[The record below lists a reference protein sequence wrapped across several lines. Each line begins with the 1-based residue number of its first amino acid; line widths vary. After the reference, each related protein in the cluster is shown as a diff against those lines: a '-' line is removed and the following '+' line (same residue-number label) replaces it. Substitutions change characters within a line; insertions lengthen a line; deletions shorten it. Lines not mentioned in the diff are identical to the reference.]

1 MRYLAARNPRHSPP
15 ITLVPMRNKYD
26 CMTCVSAMLLGLEYE
41 EVEQAFGGNLDPS
54 KVNDESSRKKESAR
68 LWRGVFELLE
78 KRHRGMVEFSEM
90 PAIAEGRRYWVEVQI
105 HDPSNPL
112 SETVGH
118 SIAIDEFG
126 KVFDPNRE
134 YGEFKSLKEWK
145 AAVSLPYELR
155 RAKEIFE
162 YSL

>member
-15 ITLVPMRNKYD
+15 ITLVPMRSKYD
-26 CMTCVSAMLLGLEYE
+26 CMTCVSAMLLGIEYE

-54 KVNDESSRKKESAR
+54 KTRDDSLLKEESGRI
-68 LWRGVFELLE
+68 WRGFFALME
-78 KRHRGMVEFSEM
+78 KYHRGMIEFAQM
-90 PAIAEGRRYWVEVQI
+90 PIVEGRRYYVEIRV
-105 HDPSNPL
+105 HDPGNPL
-112 SETVGH
+112 SEKIGH
-118 SIAIDEFG
+118 SIVIDEFR
-126 KVFDPNRE
+126 KVFDPNPE

-155 RAKEIFE
+155 CAKEIFE

>member
-1 MRYLAARNPRHSPP
+1 
-15 ITLVPMRNKYD
+15 
-26 CMTCVSAMLLGLEYE
+26 MTCVSAMLLGLKYE
-41 EVEQAFGGNLDPS
+41 EVELAFGGNLDPS

-78 KRHRGMVEFSEM
+78 THHRGMVEFSEM
-90 PAIAEGRRYWVEVQI
+90 TAIAEGRRYWVEVQI

-126 KVFDPNRE
+126 KGLRSESRIWGVQVSERMEGRGEPSVRIATRE
-134 YGEFKSLKEWK
+134 GN
-145 AAVSLPYELR
+145 
-155 RAKEIFE
+155 I
-162 YSL
+162 

>member
-1 MRYLAARNPRHSPP
+1 
-15 ITLVPMRNKYD
+15 
-26 CMTCVSAMLLGLEYE
+26 MLLGLEYE

-54 KVNDESSRKKESAR
+54 KVNDESSLKKESAR

-78 KRHRGMVEFSEM
+78 KHHRGMVEFSEM